1 MSQRPLFD
9 PSRIPPQPPTKRG
22 RPEEPLT
29 VRQVN
34 ELVRAALLDRIAPT
48 LHVVGEIGDVSRPA
62 SGHCYFTLKDDGA
75 EIACVLW
82 RSALAGAKIAP
93 QQGLQV
99 VASGSL
105 DVYVPRGSYQLVVRR
120 IEPRGAGALEQAFRK
135 LVAKLEQE
143 GLTDP
148 RRKRP
153 LPAYP
158 QRVAL
163 VTSPD
168 GAALHDILQTLR
180 RRFAAMDV
188 LLLPVRVQGEGAARQ
203 IAAALDTIN
212 RSADA
217 LGGIDVIIVTRGGGS
232 LEDLW
237 AFNEEIVARAIAASR
252 IPVVS
257 AVGHEVDVTISDLVA
272 DLRAATPT
280 AAAERITPDR
290 AALQE
295 RLSRDA
301 ARLARAMRQH
311 CAAQRA
317 ELRRLLA
324 AYPLARPLDPLRQR
338 AQRLDE
344 ALAALARAAEAR
356 LALARKRVRD
366 AAASLERAAAGT
378 LRRRWLARVEF
389 APRRY
394 ELAHRRM
401 LSRARRRLEELA
413 TAATRRGPQGLSAR
427 ADERLRHLLHR
438 LTLAAAT
445 IVPIRRARLSQRLSA
460 AVALDPLHVLERGF
474 AVVQDARTGGI
485 LRSAAGVREGLRI
498 KVRLADGEFKA
509 TADDPAQPRL
519 FD

>member
-9 PSRIPPQPPTKRG
+9 PSRVPPEPPPKRG
-22 RPEEPLT
+22 RPDEPLS

-34 ELVRAALLDRIAPT
+34 ELVRGALQAHLAPT

-62 SGHCYFTLKDDGA
+62 SGHCYFTLRDDGA
-75 EIACVLW
+75 EISCVLW
-82 RSALAGAKIAP
+82 RSALSGAKVPP
-93 QQGLQV
+93 QQGMQV
-99 VASGSL
+99 IVSGAL
-105 DVYVPRGSYQLVVRR
+105 DVYVPRGAYQLIVRR
-120 IEPRGAGALEQAFRK
+120 IEPRGAGALELAFRR
-135 LVAKLEQE
+135 LVARLEAE
-143 GLTDP
+143 GLTDA

-168 GAALHDILQTLR
+168 GAALHDIVQTLR

-188 LLLPVRVQGEGAARQ
+188 LLMPVRVQGEGAAQQ
-203 IAAALDTIN
+203 IAAALETIN
-212 RSADA
+212 RLADA

-237 AFNEEIVARAIAASR
+237 AFNEEVVARAIVASR

-257 AVGHEVDVTISDLVA
+257 AVGHEVDVTVSDLVA

-290 AALQE
+290 AALLE

-301 ARLARAMRQH
+301 ARVSRAMRQR
-311 CAAQRA
+311 CAAHRA

-324 AYPLARPLDPLRQR
+324 AYPLARPLEPLRQR

-344 ALAALARAAEAR
+344 ALAALLRAAAAR
-356 LALARKRVRD
+356 IRHAQHRVRD
-366 AAASLERAAAGT
+366 AAAALERTAAGT
-378 LRRRWLARVEF
+378 LRRRLLARVDA
-389 APRRY
+389 APRRF
-394 ELAHRRM
+394 ELAHRR
-401 LSRARRRLEELA
+401 LLARERRRLDDW
-413 TAATRRGPQGLSAR
+413 TGRSVRRGPERVIGR
-427 ADERLRHLLHR
+427 AEERLQQLMQRLLAGATALVARGRMR
-438 LTLAAAT
+438 LESLTQAAA
-445 IVPIRRARLSQRLSA
+445 AH
-460 AVALDPLHVLERGF
+460 DPQHILRRGF
-474 AVVQDARTGGI
+474 AVVKDARSGKL
-485 LRSAAGVREGLRI
+485 LRSITDVREGLRI
-498 KVRLADGEFKA
+498 EVHVADGRFKA